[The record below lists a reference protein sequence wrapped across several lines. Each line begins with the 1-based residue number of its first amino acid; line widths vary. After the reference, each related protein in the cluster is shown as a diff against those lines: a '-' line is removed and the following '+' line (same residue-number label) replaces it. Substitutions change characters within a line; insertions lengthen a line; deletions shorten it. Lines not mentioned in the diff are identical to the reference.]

1 MDRAR
6 EIVSV
11 GSFRDWRWDARL
23 FEGFAVY
30 SKFLPDTN
38 FGTGRRERLEG
49 AQVSAELS
57 RLPGIGPRI
66 MPRGVAGAC
75 GLAERSCPGARGG
88 TPRDIS
94 GLRPEEGVG
103 SSLWTGPA
111 ETAG

>member
-30 SKFLPDTN
+30 SKFLPDAT

-57 RLPGIGPRI
+57 RLPEIGPRI
-66 MPRGVAGAC
+66 MLRVEWRVRAGWRHSVAQGREA
-75 GLAERSCPGARGG
+75 ARHA
-88 TPRDIS
+88 T
-94 GLRPEEGVG
+94 
-103 SSLWTGPA
+103 
-111 ETAG
+111 